1 MKPLGRSRI
10 EDSQVRIIAI
20 FSLALGV
27 VAPLSGQTRG
37 DVEKPGRAEVLETP
51 SGVRFALLGEA
62 GERPAPTIL
71 VFGGGMRSGLEG
83 RSGTMCW
90 ILARHG
96 FLAVALD
103 SPCHG
108 EDQRPGEPY
117 GLAGWRDRLE
127 NGEEFL
133 ADFLKKTSSVLKHL
147 IRKRVT
153 DPERIVAFGP
163 SRGGFLALHFA
174 AVEPRIGTVVAFA
187 PVTDLLALRE
197 FQGTAHEAAAR
208 SLDVMALA
216 PKLAGRRIFIQMGH
230 NDLRVGGRHAIDFA
244 LRLMKLSPDH
254 MKPLQGIW
262 SGDALKLVITP
273 SENPNGHTTYDGA
286 HHDAADWILRGGEK
300 TGPEESSCESE

>member
-1 MKPLGRSRI
+1 M
-10 EDSQVRIIAI
+10 RIIA
-20 FSLALGV
+20 FASLALV
-27 VAPLSGQTRG
+27 VLTPLPGQTRS
-37 DVEKPGRAEVLETP
+37 DMERPVQVKVLESP

-83 RSGTMCW
+83 MSGTMCW

-96 FLAVALD
+96 FLSVALD

-108 EDQRPGEPY
+108 EDQRSGEPY
-117 GLAGWRDRLE
+117 GLAGWRDRLDK
-127 NGEEFL
+127 GEEFL
-133 ADFLKKTSSVLKHL
+133 ADFLKKTSSVLNHL
-147 IRKRVT
+147 IRQRVT

-197 FQGTAHEAAAR
+197 FQGTADKAAAR

-216 PKLAGRRIFIQMGH
+216 PKLAGRRLFIQMGH
-230 NDLRVGGRHAIDFA
+230 NDLRVGGHHAINFA

-262 SGDALKLVITP
+262 SGDAIKLVITP

-286 HHDAADWILRGGEK
+286 HHDAADWILRSGEK
-300 TGPEESSCESE
+300 AGPEE

>member
-1 MKPLGRSRI
+1 MRTI
-10 EDSQVRIIAI
+10 YI
-20 FSLALGV
+20 FSLA
-27 VAPLSGQTRG
+27 VAVMMPLPGETPRE
-37 DVEKPGRAEVLETP
+37 VERPGRVKVLESP

-62 GERPAPTIL
+62 GEGPAPTIL

-83 RSGTMCW
+83 RSAKMCR
-90 ILARHG
+90 ILTRHG

-108 EDQRPGEPY
+108 EDQRSGEPF
-117 GLAGWRDRLE
+117 GLAGWRHRLE
-127 NGEEFL
+127 KGEEFL
-133 ADFLKKTSSVLKHL
+133 ADFLKKTSSVLNHL
-147 IRKRVT
+147 IRQQVT

-197 FQGTAHEAAAR
+197 FQGTADKAAAR

-216 PKLAGRRIFIQMGH
+216 PKLAGRRLFIQMGH
-230 NDLRVGGRHAIDFA
+230 NDLRVGGHHAIDFA
-244 LRLMKLSPDH
+244 LRLMKRSPDQ

-262 SGDALKLVITP
+262 SGDAIKLVITP

-286 HHDAADWILRGGEK
+286 HHDAADWILRSGEK

>member
-1 MKPLGRSRI
+1 MK
-10 EDSQVRIIAI
+10 IIAI
-20 FSLALGV
+20 VSLALV
-27 VAPLSGQTRG
+27 VLPPLAGQTRKE
-37 DVEKPGRAEVLETP
+37 VERPGPVKVMESP
-51 SGVRFALLGEA
+51 SGVRFALLGEV

-71 VFGGGMRSGLEG
+71 VFGGATRAGLEG

-96 FLAVALD
+96 FLAVSLD

-108 EDQRPGEPY
+108 EDQRSGEPF
-117 GLAGWRDRLE
+117 GLAGWRHRLE
-127 NGEEFL
+127 KGEEFL
-133 ADFLKKTSSVLKHL
+133 ADFLKRTSSVLNHL
-147 IRKRVT
+147 IRQRVT
-153 DPERIVAFGP
+153 DPERIVAYGP

-197 FQGTAHEAAAR
+197 FQGTRVKAAAR

-244 LRLMKLSPDH
+244 LRLMELSPDH
-254 MKPLQGIW
+254 MKPMQGIW

-273 SENPNGHTTYDGA
+273 SENQNGHTTYDGA
-286 HHDAADWILRGGEK
+286 HHDAAAWVLGKGE
-300 TGPEESSCESE
+300 PNPDF

>member
-1 MKPLGRSRI
+1 M
-10 EDSQVRIIAI
+10 RIIAI
-20 FSLALGV
+20 VSLVLAVL
-27 VAPLSGQTRG
+27 APLPGQTRG
-37 DVEKPGRAEVLETP
+37 EVEKPGRVKVTESP

-127 NGEEFL
+127 KGEEFL
-133 ADFLKKTSSVLKHL
+133 ADFLKKTSSVLNHL
-147 IRKRVT
+147 IRQRVT

-174 AVEPRIGTVVAFA
+174 AVEPRVGTIVAFA

-197 FQGTAHEAAAR
+197 FQGTSYKAAAR

-216 PKLAGRRIFIQMGH
+216 PKLAGRRLFIQMGH
-230 NDLRVGGRHAIDFA
+230 NDLRVGGHHAIDFA
-244 LRLMKLSPDH
+244 LRLMELSPDH
-254 MKPLQGIW
+254 MKPMQGIW
-262 SGDALKLVITP
+262 SRDALKLVITP

-286 HHDAADWILRGGEK
+286 HHDAADWILRSREK

>member
-1 MKPLGRSRI
+1 MR
-10 EDSQVRIIAI
+10 VIAI

-27 VAPLSGQTRG
+27 LAPLPGQTRNE
-37 DVEKPGRAEVLETP
+37 VEKPGPVTVLESP

-71 VFGGGMRSGLEG
+71 VFGGGMRSSLEG
-83 RSGTMCW
+83 RSGKMCW

-96 FLAVALD
+96 FLSVALD

-127 NGEEFL
+127 KGEEFL
-133 ADFLKKTSSVLKHL
+133 ADFLQKTSSVLNHL
-147 IRKRVT
+147 IRQRVT
-153 DPERIVAFGP
+153 DPERIVAYGP

-174 AVEPRIGTVVAFA
+174 AVEPRIGAVVAFA

-197 FQGTAHEAAAR
+197 FRGTADKAAAR

-216 PKLAGRRIFIQMGH
+216 PKLAGRRLFIQMGH
-230 NDLRVGGRHAIDFA
+230 NDLRVGGHHAIDFA
-244 LRLMKLSPDH
+244 LRLMKLSPAH
-254 MKPLQGIW
+254 MKPMQGTW

-286 HHDAADWILRGGEK
+286 HHDAADWILRSGESD
-300 TGPEESSCESE
+300 PNF

>member
-1 MKPLGRSRI
+1 MN
-10 EDSQVRIIAI
+10 EVRIIAI
-20 FSLALGV
+20 FSLAMGV
-27 VAPLSGQTRG
+27 LAPLPGQTRG
-37 DVEKPGRAEVLETP
+37 EVERPGGVNVLESP

-71 VFGGGMRSGLEG
+71 VFGGGMRAGLEG

-127 NGEEFL
+127 KGEEFL
-133 ADFLKKTSSVLKHL
+133 ADFLKKTSSVLNHL
-147 IRKRVT
+147 IRQRVT
-153 DPERIVAFGP
+153 DPDRIVAYGP

-174 AVEPRIGTVVAFA
+174 AAEPRIGTVVAFA

-197 FQGTAHEAAAR
+197 FQGTRVKAAAR

-216 PKLAGRRIFIQMGH
+216 PKLAGRRLFIQMGH

-244 LRLMKLSPDH
+244 LRLMELSPDH
-254 MKPLQGIW
+254 MKPMQGIW

-273 SENPNGHTTYDGA
+273 SENQNGHTTYDGA
-286 HHDAADWILRGGEK
+286 HHDAAAWVLRKGE
-300 TGPEESSCESE
+300 PNPDF

>member
-1 MKPLGRSRI
+1 MKPLGRLRI

-20 FSLALGV
+20 FSLALAV
-27 VAPLSGQTRG
+27 VAPLPGQTRRE
-37 DVEKPGRAEVLETP
+37 VEKPGGVQVLESP

-83 RSGTMCW
+83 RSAKMCR

-108 EDQRPGEPY
+108 EDQRSGEPF
-117 GLAGWRDRLE
+117 GLAGWRHRLE
-127 NGEEFL
+127 KGEEFL
-133 ADFLKKTSSVLKHL
+133 ADFLKQTSSVLNHL
-147 IRKRVT
+147 IRQRVT

-174 AVEPRIGTVVAFA
+174 AVEPRVGTVVAFA

-197 FQGTAHEAAAR
+197 FQGTADKAAAR

-216 PKLAGRRIFIQMGH
+216 PKLAGRRLFIQMGH
-230 NDLRVGGRHAIDFA
+230 NDMRVGGHHAIDFA
-244 LRLMKLSPDH
+244 LNLMKRSPDQ

-262 SGDALKLVITP
+262 SGDAIKLVITP

-286 HHDAADWILRGGEK
+286 HHDAADWILRSGEK

>member
-1 MKPLGRSRI
+1 M
-10 EDSQVRIIAI
+10 RIIA
-20 FSLALGV
+20 FASLALV
-27 VAPLSGQTRG
+27 VLNPLPGQTRRE
-37 DVEKPGRAEVLETP
+37 VEKPGEVKVLESP
-51 SGVRFALLGEA
+51 SGVRFALLGVA

-71 VFGGGMRSGLEG
+71 VFGGGMRAGLED
-83 RSGTMCW
+83 RSGTVSW

-96 FLAVALD
+96 FLSVALD

-127 NGEEFL
+127 KGEEFL
-133 ADFLKKTSSVLKHL
+133 GDFLKRNSSVLNHL
-147 IRKRVT
+147 IRQRVT
-153 DPERIVAFGP
+153 DPERIVAFGS

-197 FQGTAHEAAAR
+197 FQGTADKAAAR

-216 PKLAGRRIFIQMGH
+216 PELAGRRLFIQMGH
-230 NDLRVGGRHAIDFA
+230 NDLRVSGHHAIDFA

-262 SGDALKLVITP
+262 SGDAIKLVITP

-300 TGPEESSCESE
+300 TGPEE